1 MKKKYG
7 EIYLLPSFFSL
18 SNVFFGFM
26 SVISCFHGR
35 YTQAAFW
42 IIMSAIMDGFDG
54 IVARSSG
61 AQSEFGV
68 QLDSLADAF
77 SFGGAPSVLLYF
89 WGLHP
94 AGTVGVF
101 FSFIFLA
108 SGILRLARYNIL
120 QKAQK
125 SRRYYVGLSV
135 PSASLFMASLVLFHP
150 QPLGTKFHA
159 FLIAITVMVISFF
172 MVSTI
177 RYRNFLSFNLRQ
189 KVNLATGLLMAIA
202 IASLIFFTEISLLG
216 FFTFIVLSGPATLLF
231 NLLRNRL
238 QKKSKVEQ
246 AQSKN
251 SVDEKGTNL

>member
-26 SVISCFHGR
+26 SILSCFRGR
-35 YTQAAFW
+35 YSLAAFW
-42 IIMSAIMDGFDG
+42 IIMAAVMDAFDG

-61 AQSEFGV
+61 AQSEFGI

-89 WGLHP
+89 WGMHA

-101 FSFIFLA
+101 FSFVFLA

-120 QKAQK
+120 QKTQK
-125 SRRYYVGLSV
+125 SRRHYTGLTV

-150 QPLGTKFHA
+150 QPLGTKFYA
-159 FLIAITVMVISFF
+159 FLLASTIIVISFF

-177 RYRNFLSFNLRQ
+177 RYRNYLSFNLRK
-189 KVNLATGLLMAIA
+189 KVNLATGLFMAIG
-202 IASLIFFTEISLLG
+202 IASLIFFPEIFLLAV
-216 FFTFIVLSGPATLLF
+216 FTFIVLSGPA
-231 NLLRNRL
+231 NLLINLIREKL
-238 QKKSKVEQ
+238 QKKSKSGRVRP
-246 AQSKN
+246 KN
-251 SVDEKGTNL
+251 PAEEKEADL

>member
-26 SVISCFHGR
+26 SILSCFRGR
-35 YTQAAFW
+35 YSLAAFW
-42 IIMSAIMDGFDG
+42 IIMAAVMDAFDG
-54 IVARSSG
+54 LVARSSG

-77 SFGGAPSVLLYF
+77 SFGGAPSILLYF
-89 WGLHP
+89 WGMHA

-120 QKAQK
+120 QKTPK
-125 SRRYYVGLSV
+125 SRKYRTGLTV
-135 PSASLFMASLVLFHP
+135 PSASLFMTSLVLFHP
-150 QPLGTKFHA
+150 QPLGTKFYA
-159 FLIAITVMVISFF
+159 FLLASTIILISFF

-177 RYRNFLSFNLRQ
+177 RYRDYLRFNIHK
-189 KVNLATGLLMAIA
+189 KVNLATGLFMAIL
-202 IASLIFFTEISLLG
+202 IASLIFFPEICFLAV
-216 FFTFIVLSGPATLLF
+216 FTFIVLSGPVNVLI
-231 NLLRNRL
+231 NLLRKKI
-238 QKKSKVEQ
+238 QKKSKSERVRPKNPVE
-246 AQSKN
+246 
-251 SVDEKGTNL
+251 EKEADL